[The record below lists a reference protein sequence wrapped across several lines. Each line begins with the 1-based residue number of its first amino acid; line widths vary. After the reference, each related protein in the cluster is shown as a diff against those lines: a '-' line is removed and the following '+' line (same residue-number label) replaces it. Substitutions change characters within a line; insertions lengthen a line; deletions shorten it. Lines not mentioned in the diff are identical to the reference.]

1 MEFIGEGLAAIGK
14 AVGSVAMWW
23 GLVQIGKTAA
33 ITFLVSK
40 CAVPFEKVS
49 KFFDTPKRDKNGW

>member
-23 GLVQIGKTAA
+23 GLVQIGKTVA
-33 ITFLVSK
+33 ITF
-40 CAVPFEKVS
+40 
-49 KFFDTPKRDKNGW
+49 